1 MAAAQAAPITFYTA
15 KVCPFAQRVE
25 LAFAEAGAQVNRYF
39 IDLQAKPDWYA
50 PKVNPASK
58 VPAVAYGGPVVPAD
72 QPSPESTKI
81 VESLVLLEF
90 VADLYPNAQLLPSS
104 PVDRSR
110 ARYFIDVVS
119 NKVVPGFFS
128 MIVKAEGHDALLR
141 GLEEIQS
148 LLPSEGGFAVGE
160 KWSIA
165 DAALTPFLGSADLF
179 LRNDMGK
186 YPAGE
191 GPKVHAEIFR
201 GARFARLQ
209 KYFADVTVR
218 ESWQK
223 TFFPDHIIEKASK
236 ALARPAP
243 EV

>member
-1 MAAAQAAPITFYTA
+1 M
-15 KVCPFAQRVE
+15 
-25 LAFAEAGAQVNRYF
+25 
-39 IDLQAKPDWYA
+39 
-50 PKVNPASK
+50 
-58 VPAVAYGGPVVPAD
+58 VPAD

-104 PVDRSR
+104 PLDRSR

-119 NKVVPGFFS
+119 NKAVPGFFS
-128 MIVKAEGHDALLR
+128 MVMKAEGPDALFR

-148 LLPSEGGFAVGE
+148 LLPPEGFAVGE

-165 DAALTPFLGSADLF
+165 DAAITPFLGRTDLL
-179 LRNDMGK
+179 LRNDIGK
-186 YPAGE
+186 YPVGE
-191 GPKVHAEIFR
+191 GPKVHAEIFQ

-209 KYFADVTVR
+209 KYFADVTAR

-223 TFFPDHIIEKASK
+223 TFFPVRFCLRLPSHFLGGK
-236 ALARPAP
+236 
-243 EV
+243 

>member
-1 MAAAQAAPITFYTA
+1 MCFWTWFVGLNKY
-15 KVCPFAQRVE
+15 
-25 LAFAEAGAQVNRYF
+25 L

-58 VPAVAYGGPVVPAD
+58 VRHPALSSSSSSHLCRPQVPAVSYGGPVVPAD

-104 PVDRSR
+104 PIDRSR

-119 NKVVPGFFS
+119 NKAVPGFFS
-128 MIVKAEGHDALLR
+128 MVMKAEGPDALFR

-148 LLPSEGGFAVGE
+148 LLPPEGGFAVGE

-165 DAALTPFLGSADLF
+165 DAAITPFLGRTDLL
-179 LRNDMGK
+179 LRNDIGK
-186 YPAGE
+186 YPVGE
-191 GPKVHAEIFR
+191 GPKVHAEIFQ

-209 KYFADVTVR
+209 KYFADVTAR

-223 TFFPDHIIEKASK
+223 TFFPVRVC
-236 ALARPAP
+236 L
-243 EV
+243 

>member
-1 MAAAQAAPITFYTA
+1 M
-15 KVCPFAQRVE
+15 
-25 LAFAEAGAQVNRYF
+25 
-39 IDLQAKPDWYA
+39 
-50 PKVNPASK
+50 
-58 VPAVAYGGPVVPAD
+58 VPAD

-90 VADLYPNAQLLPSS
+90 VADLYPNALLLPSS

-110 ARYFIDVVS
+110 ARYFIDTVS
-119 NKVVPGFFS
+119 NKVVPGLFS
-128 MIVKAEGHDALLR
+128 LIVKAESPDALLR

-191 GPKVHAEIFR
+191 GPKVHAEIFH

-209 KYFADVTVR
+209 KYFADVTAR

-223 TFFPDHIIEKASK
+223 TFFPVRVCLLLS
-236 ALARPAP
+236 RVPFP
-243 EV
+243 G